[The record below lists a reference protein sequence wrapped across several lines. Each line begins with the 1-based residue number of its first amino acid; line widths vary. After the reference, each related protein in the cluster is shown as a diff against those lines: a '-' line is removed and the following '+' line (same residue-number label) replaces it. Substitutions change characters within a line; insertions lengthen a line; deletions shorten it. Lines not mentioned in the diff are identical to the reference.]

1 MRMVAKILGIVL
13 GVITIILGLY
23 CLFTP
28 GMAYLSLGYCVGF
41 AMVMDSITEICFWWV
56 AKSEGKADGWI
67 LAGAIL
73 SLVFGFFVLNS
84 ALLRLS
90 IDIFIAYY
98 VAIWLIIRGGI
109 VIARAFQLR
118 KYHHDYNT
126 IKVLGSDGTWS
137 NGLTMEVPGSS
148 ASLFRRAIV
157 FQAVAGVLP
166 SAASYSCPMPL
177 ATISKTAPR
186 PPWSAAPA

>member
-56 AKSEGKADGWI
+56 AKSEGKADGWM

-126 IKVLGSDGTWS
+126 IKVGKQWYLPLVVGILMILFGLLCCFNPAIMASAIGIFIGLGI
-137 NGLTMEVPGSS
+137 VSS
-148 ASLFRRAIV
+148 GASLV
-157 FQAVAGVLP
+157 T
-166 SAASYSCPMPL
+166 YSLM
-177 ATISKTAPR
+177 AE
-186 PPWSAAPA
+186 